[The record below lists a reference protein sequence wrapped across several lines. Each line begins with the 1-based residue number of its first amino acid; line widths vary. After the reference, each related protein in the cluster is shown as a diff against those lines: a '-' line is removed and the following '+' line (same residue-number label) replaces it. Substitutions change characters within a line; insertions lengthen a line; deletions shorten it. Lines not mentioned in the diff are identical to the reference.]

1 MMKMRNFVNI
11 VETSYELGLKSLFYI
26 KNRNTGIMEMW
37 FSIFQYSIFI
47 YVSKLVSVI
56 NPYITKI
63 VKLQKRTYLVWTHLF
78 NI

>member
-11 VETSYELGLKSLFYI
+11 VETSYELGLKSFFYI

-63 VKLQKRTYLVWTHLF
+63 VKLQKRTYLAWTHLF